1 MTHRKP
7 QGDSRALLKA
17 MNPRSTLSLL
27 ASLGCAA
34 VALACSS
41 KSDGTHAGN
50 AGTGTQYNSAGMT
63 NGAGGM
69 SATAGHAGTSSN
81 GNTTGG
87 SATMGAGGTSGTA
100 AGGTTSDGSG
110 QGGTGMPPAGGGNGG
125 TLGSGGVSGGSGT
138 TSAGAGGTSTGAAGS
153 NAQAGT
159 SGGTWSSV
167 FPTFTPHTIASFSS
181 GYMTVIADI
190 DADGKPDVVA
200 LSSGSDG
207 LVWFKNPTWT
217 KYAIT
222 TKAKQLIYCAPYDV
236 NGDGHLDLAVA
247 SDFDMSNTTSGGTV
261 SWAEAPADP
270 TQSQDWTLH
279 EIGAVPTSHR
289 LRWGDIDGDGK
300 KELIDLPIFG
310 VNSDPSTHAGAV
322 ALTAF
327 TIPADPA
334 TGTWASK
341 VLDSTHLETAH
352 GIELVDWD
360 GDRAED
366 ILTAANDGVD
376 LFRPSLGGTAEQL
389 GAGAAGQPPT
399 KGSSEVG
406 LGSLGGA
413 RFIATIEP
421 WHGTD
426 GVIYTPGADA
436 TALWTRV
443 DLGADFEHGH
453 GLMVADFN
461 GDGFDEVV
469 AGGGQGKL
477 TELIYRYVPS
487 TQKWDKI
494 PLDSG
499 NVAVSGI
506 DVQDLNGDGAPDI
519 VAIGTSPTNNVVW
532 YENVP

>member
-1 MTHRKP
+1 MKHR
-7 QGDSRALLKA
+7 SSSWLL
-17 MNPRSTLSLL
+17 P
-27 ASLGCAA
+27 LGC
-34 VALACSS
+34 VALAVGCSSGS
-41 KSDGTHAGN
+41 KSDGTHGGAAGS
-50 AGTGTQYNSAGMT
+50 GTQQNAAGMT

-69 SATAGHAGTSSN
+69 GATSSH
-81 GNTTGG
+81 
-87 SATMGAGGTSGTA
+87 GGTSE
-100 AGGTTSDGSG
+100 SG
-110 QGGTGMPPAGGGNGG
+110 NPP
-125 TLGSGGVSGGSGT
+125 GGSGT
-138 TSAGAGGTSTGAAGS
+138 TTAGGSAGIAAGGTQSDGAGSGGTGSPSAGAGNTGPSGAGGAPAAGGTASTGAGAAGTS
-153 NAQAGT
+153 MGAAGNGAQAGA
-159 SGGTWSSV
+159 SGAVWSGT
-167 FPTFTPHTIASFSS
+167 FPTFKSHTIASFNS

-217 KYAIT
+217 KYTIT

-247 SDFDMSNTTSGGTV
+247 SDFDMTNTTSGGTV

-279 EIGAVPTSHR
+279 KIGAVPTSHR

-310 VNSDPSTHAGAV
+310 VNSDPTTHVGPV

-341 VLDSTHLETAH
+341 VLDNTRLETAH
-352 GIELVDWD
+352 GIEIVDWD
-360 GDRAED
+360 GDKAED

-376 LFRPSLGGTAEQL
+376 LFHPSLGTVEQL
-389 GAGAAGQPPT
+389 GSGASGQPPT

-413 RFIATIEP
+413 RFIATIDP

-426 GVIYTPGADA
+426 GVIYTPGMGP
-436 TALWTRV
+436 TSLWNRQ

-469 AGGGQGKL
+469 AGGGQGMM
-477 TELIYRYVPS
+477 TELIYRYTPS

-494 PLDSG
+494 PLDMG

-506 DVQDLNGDGAPDI
+506 DVKDLNGDGAPDI